1 MYYQIKPLLNQK
13 VTGID
18 GDQSNT
24 GIYPND
30 VYSNPLYIL
39 QWNFNKV
46 PENIITP
53 IPKLKSKAKLTDLLS
68 VYNIG
73 TGTRLTI
80 SSKLKNILEQ
90 YQNGSLEF
98 IPIKMLKGIREI
110 NGYWMSNALIS
121 DNDKLDFKKSEFEIS
136 NSGIS
141 KIKDISISS
150 FKEYTEIKSQLNYP
164 EVLFIR
170 KPIISKDTKNHIL
183 ILKDV
188 NGAIGYFISEFLK
201 QEIEKLACSGV
212 DFKKLE

>member
-1 MYYQIKPLLNQK
+1 MFYQIKPLMDQI

-18 GDQSNT
+18 GDQSTT
-24 GIYPND
+24 GIYPSD
-30 VYSNPLYIL
+30 VYNNPLYIL
-39 QWNFNKV
+39 QWNFKKV

-80 SSKLKNILEQ
+80 STKLKDILVK
-90 YQNGSLEF
+90 YNHGNLEF
-98 IPIKMLKGIREI
+98 IPIKMLKGVREI
-110 NGYWMSNALIS
+110 NDYWMSNALSS
-121 DNDKLDFKKSEFEIS
+121 DNDKLDFEKSEFEIS

-141 KIKDISISS
+141 KIKDIPISS
-150 FKEYTEIKSQLNYP
+150 YKEYTEIKSQLNYP

-170 KPIISKDTKNHIL
+170 KPIISNNTKNHIL

-201 QEIEKLACSGV
+201 QEIEKLSCSGL